1 MAQISHP
8 TFSVGYL
15 MTYLGDGNLLPKF
28 KDGNRS
34 GVTRII
40 KYCSPLANIPQSN
53 VRVVRTGTK
62 KVRIMI
68 LIIFQIRHLIIYIK
82 HIILSIYI
90 IIYLL

>member
-1 MAQISHP
+1 MAEISP
-8 TFSVGYL
+8 FSVGYL

-40 KYCSPLANIPQSN
+40 KYCSPLANVPQSN

-68 LIIFQIRHLIIYIK
+68 LIIFQIRHLII
-82 HIILSIYI
+82 LLIYI